1 MKRYDVYIMMSRIQ
15 ISLAPEQAKRAQ
27 TRAGQL
33 GVSFAEYVRRLIA
46 RDLGQEPGTPDVSAM
61 FNLGDSGGSDIAR
74 DKDEMLG
81 DAFEALD

>member
-1 MKRYDVYIMMSRIQ
+1 MMSRIQ

-46 RDLGQEPGTPDVSAM
+46 RDLGEETNAADVSAL
-61 FNLGDSGGSDIAR
+61 FNLGSSGGSDIAR
-74 DKDEMLG
+74 EKDAMLG

>member
-1 MKRYDVYIMMSRIQ
+1 MMSRIQ

-27 TRAGQL
+27 ARAGQL

-46 RDLGQEPGTPDVSAM
+46 RDLGQEPGTADVSAI

>member
-1 MKRYDVYIMMSRIQ
+1 MMSRIQ

-46 RDLGQEPGTPDVSAM
+46 RDLGEEEGTTDVSAL
-61 FNLGDSGGSDIAR
+61 FNLGASGGSDIAR
-74 DKDEMLG
+74 DKDEMIG
-81 DAFEALD
+81 EAFEALR